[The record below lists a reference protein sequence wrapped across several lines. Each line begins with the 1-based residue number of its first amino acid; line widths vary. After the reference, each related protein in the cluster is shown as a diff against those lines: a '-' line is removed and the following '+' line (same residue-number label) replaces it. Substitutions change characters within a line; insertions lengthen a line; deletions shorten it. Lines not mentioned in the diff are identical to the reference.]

1 MKREIVDVIEQKR
14 LNEAREQKDSLLAL
28 LRESRMHFFNCAKL
42 RDHGIIVAVEMTGK
56 LAILLVFPTA
66 LFRSRTAGKSHMLLN
81 V

>member
-42 RDHGIIVAVEMTGK
+42 RSRNSSITGLGRWHGHCGMILQGQTFAARRGGK
-56 LAILLVFPTA
+56 HV
-66 LFRSRTAGKSHMLLN
+66 
-81 V
+81 

>member
-42 RDHGIIVAVEMTGK
+42 RSKIPQLPGSVGGT
-56 LAILLVFPTA
+56 AIA
-66 LFRSRTAGKSHMLLN
+66 E
-81 V
+81 